1 MSELVQVVTP
11 EGTFWAR
18 IEEQRGPRD
27 VALRRPSYQLDDL
40 AGTLQTVVG
49 NVRSG
54 LRAAAP
60 DEFTLEFGIE
70 LSVKTGVLVS
80 AVTGV
85 DGKASLKVTATW
97 RKNGE
102 PAVSGSPN
110 ESEESDDSNETGE
123 SPESGEPAASAESTP
138 AAD

>member
-40 AGTLQTVVG
+40 ASTLQTVVG

-97 RKNGE
+97 RKSGE
-102 PAVSGSPN
+102 TAVPRPPNDPA
-110 ESEESDDSNETGE
+110 ESEESDDPNE
-123 SPESGEPAASAESTP
+123 PPEPAPEPS
-138 AAD
+138 

>member
-40 AGTLQTVVG
+40 ASTLQTVVG

-97 RKNGE
+97 RKSGE
-102 PAVSGSPN
+102 TALSGPPNDPA
-110 ESEESDDSNETGE
+110 ESEESDDPNEPTE
-123 SPESGEPAASAESTP
+123 PEPAPEPS
-138 AAD
+138 

>member
-40 AGTLQTVVG
+40 ASTLQTVVG

-97 RKNGE
+97 RKSGE
-102 PAVSGSPN
+102 TALSGPPN
-110 ESEESDDSNETGE
+110 EPEESEESDDSNEPT
-123 SPESGEPAASAESTP
+123 ESGEPGESAPEPT
-138 AAD
+138 